1 MTQSSP
7 NSLPVSVEF
16 FPPKTPEGVEKLAAV
31 RQQLY
36 AIRPEYCSVTYGA
49 GGSTQEGTLQAVR
62 AILSEGCDAAPH
74 FSCIGA
80 SKASVRAEL
89 AQFRAEGI
97 QPDVLVVRTDEPI
110 TDDIRRKIA
119 LFCNVE
125 PDCVIQN
132 ATASTLYEVPL
143 LLEHEGLCRVVC
155 RKLHLDCGEPDMTE
169 WRARPPGSPAARPS
183 CSHAGHGSSRSRRRP
198 RP

>member
-97 QPDVLVVRTDEPI
+97 QRIVALRGDLPSGYGGLGEFRYASDLVAFIREETGDHFQIEVAAYPEMHPQARNPQADLQAYVTKVKAGADVLVTSAPYFAPPADVKVVLQPAVDAE
-110 TDDIRRKIA
+110 
-119 LFCNVE
+119 
-125 PDCVIQN
+125 
-132 ATASTLYEVPL
+132 AS
-143 LLEHEGLCRVVC
+143 
-155 RKLHLDCGEPDMTE
+155 
-169 WRARPPGSPAARPS
+169 
-183 CSHAGHGSSRSRRRP
+183 
-198 RP
+198 